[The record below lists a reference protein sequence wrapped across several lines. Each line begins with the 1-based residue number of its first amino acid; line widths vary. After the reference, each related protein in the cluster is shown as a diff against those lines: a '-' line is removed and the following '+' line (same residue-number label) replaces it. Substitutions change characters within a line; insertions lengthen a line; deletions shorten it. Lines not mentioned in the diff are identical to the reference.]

1 MTAAALLSLWPRLAR
16 ALLAGLCLA
25 AMAPPS
31 AIAAP
36 GRWALVIGNDA
47 YAKVEPLRNAVADAG
62 LIAGE
67 LKRAGFE
74 VAAIRDADRRTMLR
88 EVIELARRAEAGGE
102 AVVYFAGHGVQVANT
117 NYLLPIDFDGADEA
131 MLPFEAVSLTEVGN
145 QLLDAKTRFSLLII
159 DACRNNPLPS
169 RRGRN
174 LRTGPGLAPMSPA
187 TGQMVVYSAGSG
199 QVALDGLGDRD
210 PIRNGVFA
218 REFAREMRTP
228 GIDVREMMLTVRESV
243 ERLASS
249 VNHAQRPAIYDESRG
264 RFVFHDAPPLAAAS
278 KSAGV
283 AGASAASR
291 DAPATAAAGTDAAAA
306 PGAAAAA
313 AGRGKSAEQIED
325 ELWATFSGSNS
336 RGGYA
341 AYLREYPAGR
351 YAAAARVQL
360 EVLGQVDRPAAA
372 SVGGAGSARP
382 GAEAAGASPSAVPAP
397 AERPVQPTA
406 VAPAAG
412 PPQAPPVVAAAA
424 ASDNERSSGA
434 PIPGK
439 RYRGVD
445 GQFDLT
451 VEARDGGLVVEAFRM
466 TTGRFNGAE
475 LRCGMFSNKIDLD
488 ERLNVSA
495 WCSGA
500 IPGGLRL
507 RGRFPRIDI
516 YTSGALGGGTINLVE
531 VTGGR

>member
-1 MTAAALLSLWPRLAR
+1 MTAAAAVRALRLRLAR

-31 AIAAP
+31 AVAAP

-74 VAAIRDADRRTMLR
+74 VATIKDADRRTMLR

-117 NYLLPIDFDGADEA
+117 NYLLPVDFDGADEA

-264 RFVFHDAPPLAAAS
+264 RFVFHEAPSLAGAS

-283 AGASAASR
+283 AGASDALRA
-291 DAPATAAAGTDAAAA
+291 APATLAAGTDAAAA
-306 PGAAAAA
+306 PGAAA

-336 RGGYA
+336 RAGYA

-360 EVLGQVDRPAAA
+360 EVLGQVDRPARAPE
-372 SVGGAGSARP
+372 GGADSA
-382 GAEAAGASPSAVPAP
+382 AK
-397 AERPVQPTA
+397 
-406 VAPAAG
+406 PAAALPQA
-412 PPQAPPVVAAAA
+412 PPQAPPAVAAAP
-424 ASDNERSSGA
+424 ASDNERPSGA

-439 RYRGVD
+439 RYRGID

-451 VEARDGGLVVEAFRM
+451 VEVRDGALLVEAFRM

-488 ERLNVSA
+488 EQHNVSA

-500 IPGGLRL
+500 IPGSLRL

-516 YTSGALGGGTINLVE
+516 YTSGALGGGTIDLVE
-531 VTGGR
+531 VTSGR